1 MKRRTKVD
9 RPIWI
14 NVLLIAS
21 IVLVIFSNVF
31 SFQLEVLLHLKPN
44 ITCENSTQIHFINVG
59 QGDAIAVK
67 FSNGKTML
75 IDSGTSEYYLKLSY
89 YLDNVILN
97 DRKTLDYVVLTHP
110 DIDHSGNM
118 KSIIEKYKPKKF
130 FRPKVY
136 EESEYK
142 EPSVSNSTYKE
153 ILKALK
159 RSNIDTEFCDEFMLF
174 EGKTKINFLSTLEYN
189 DLETIE
195 TNDFSTTVIIE
206 ENNSRALFAGDIS
219 SKIEDQLID
228 KYGKIMLDVD
238 ILKLSHHGSKYSN
251 SKEFLEITSPK
262 YVVASCGLNTYGH
275 PANETLQRLLDYD
288 KEQNSN
294 IFANFLTT
302 KDNGNIIYT
311 LKNKIVVQTIK
322 NIDDYGFSDYWIYS
336 LILVVYLCYVLT
348 LPYYKAFKKDYRF
361 YKQNRD
367 YDKMKEKEKKNQQNP
382 A

>member
-14 NVLLIAS
+14 NVLLIVS

-31 SFQLEVLLHLKPN
+31 SFQLEVFLHLKPN

-67 FSNGKTML
+67 FANGKTLL
-75 IDSGTSEYYLKLSY
+75 IDSGTSEYYPKLSY

-97 DRKTLDYVVLTHP
+97 NTKSLDYVVLTHP

-118 KSIIEKYKPKKF
+118 KSIIEKYKPNKF

-136 EESEYK
+136 EESEFK

-153 ILKALK
+153 ILKVLK
-159 RSNIDTEFCDEFMLF
+159 RNNIDTVFCDEFMLF

-195 TNDFSTTVIIE
+195 TNDFSTIVIIE
-206 ENNSRALFAGDIS
+206 ENNSRALLAGDIS
-219 SKIEDQLID
+219 TKIEDQLID
-228 KYGKIMLDVD
+228 KYGEIMLDVD

-262 YVVASCGLNTYGH
+262 YVVASCGVNTYGH

-288 KEQNSN
+288 KAQNSD
-294 IFANFLTT
+294 IFENFLTT

-322 NIDDYGFSDYWIYS
+322 NIDDYSFSDYWIYS
-336 LILVVYLCYVLT
+336 LILVEIGRAHV
-348 LPYYKAFKKDYRF
+348 
-361 YKQNRD
+361 
-367 YDKMKEKEKKNQQNP
+367 
-382 A
+382 